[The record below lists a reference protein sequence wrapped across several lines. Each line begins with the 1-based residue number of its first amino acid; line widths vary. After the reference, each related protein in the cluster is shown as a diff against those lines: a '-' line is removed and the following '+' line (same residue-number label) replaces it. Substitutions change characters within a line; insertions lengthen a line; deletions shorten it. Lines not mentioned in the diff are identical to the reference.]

1 MVDIGSV
8 LERTPWAWLKSVAVT
23 SQLLKL
29 CGYGEMNPRTIP
41 SESLF
46 VMGLPPGST
55 METRQ
60 EKPTM
65 DSSLLMFCR
74 LFDHDAQE
82 TITAFFGQFAGVAF
96 ASPSERL
103 ET

>member
-1 MVDIGSV
+1 
-8 LERTPWAWLKSVAVT
+8 
-23 SQLLKL
+23 
-29 CGYGEMNPRTIP
+29 
-41 SESLF
+41 
-46 VMGLPPGST
+46 

-65 DSSLLMFCR
+65 DSSLLMFCH